1 MKNFFLLLTTFL
13 LITSCTISKKPKF
26 KHVENLEVKSI
37 GLRNVTLRADAVF
50 NNPNNLK
57 GKLSIDDIHVFIDN
71 IDVGTISS
79 KEFDVPAENEFAI
92 PLEGTFS
99 LSKIYEKNKT
109 NILGSVLKVIQT
121 DSLNVQYKGNIRY
134 HLGSFSYP
142 YKIDKEQ
149 KISLK

>member
-1 MKNFFLLLTTFL
+1 MKKFLLLLTMFL
-13 LITSCTISKKPKF
+13 LVTSCSISKKPEF
-26 KHVENLEVKSI
+26 KYVDNLKVKNI
-37 GLRNVTLRADAVF
+37 GLRNITLKADAVF

-57 GKLSIDDIHVFIDN
+57 GKLSIDDIHVFVDN

-79 KEFDVPAENEFAI
+79 EEFDVPAESEFAI

-99 LSKIYEKNKT
+99 LSKIYEKNK
-109 NILGSVLKVIQT
+109 NGLLGSVLKVIQT
-121 DSLNVQYKGNIRY
+121 DSLNIQYKGSIRY

-149 KISLK
+149 KISLQ